1 MTHGGWR
8 ILGKLSGS
16 QIPIHYDPRNYQNG
30 YGDILTF
37 YREIY
42 TRDDPIKLWWSEN
55 SLRYL
60 EQEDTISR
68 AICSLPAGKAIGP
81 DHLALDSIPQGYL
94 FWWTRTHLRQLLTQ
108 PTLKVHTV
116 RALIL
121 SKLSRGQIP
130 APKDTRMIAVSGVA
144 LRIIDALWFVEF
156 AQRLDRSIGDYQH
169 GFRKCCSTHSNL

>member
-1 MTHGGWR
+1 MGLDVSTIEAYTPKWESYTDLATISKERRESFLRDTQLLAEDLKTGRVTHGGWR

-94 FWWTRTHLRQLLTQ
+94 FWWTRTHLRQLLT
-108 PTLKVHTV
+108 
-116 RALIL
+116 
-121 SKLSRGQIP
+121 
-130 APKDTRMIAVSGVA
+130 
-144 LRIIDALWFVEF
+144 
-156 AQRLDRSIGDYQH
+156 
-169 GFRKCCSTHSNL
+169 